1 MQVSTNKSQANF
13 QGIKPLSSRKL
24 KRFLPTGYQN
34 STYQNV
40 YPPNMEISRSRSSL
54 SHSLQIKIALTQLRY
69 QFLFYYKKELLSF
82 FQTAQTFKKISSKIN
97 WSRLVFIHYLI
108 IGIEFT
114 QRTIL
119 GGIQRCQQ
127 HRMNALVLF
136 SGMGSSQGQ
145 NSSKF
150 N

>member
-1 MQVSTNKSQANF
+1 MFT
-13 QGIKPLSSRKL
+13 
-24 KRFLPTGYQN
+24 
-34 STYQNV
+34 
-40 YPPNMEISRSRSSL
+40 
-54 SHSLQIKIALTQLRY
+54 LQIWKYLGLDPVSHIPYKCKIALTQLRY

-136 SGMGSSQGQ
+136 SGMGSSHGQ